1 MGRFGRLGFLAKSL
15 LQPQQS
21 RFDRR
26 LLSSIEHHPFI
37 CGRGGG
43 EGFLSWRALYFASDL
58 RVNVVAAHGINKSSR
73 ASSTIRCFHA
83 TGLCYAIQR
92 DLYEI
97 LGVSKNASQDE
108 IKKAFHALA
117 KKYHPDANKNN
128 PSAKRKFQVIRD
140 AYETLRDSEKRALY
154 DKEISGG
161 TNYGTTTADDDK
173 DFRYSY
179 QETKAYGDPF
189 SASFRQIF
197 SEIFEN
203 EAEAFAPDI
212 QVELSVSFSE
222 AVEGC
227 IKQLAFDAQV
237 PCDLCNGRG
246 HPIDAKPKV
255 CPVCKGIGRVTVPP
269 FTSTCSACKGLGKTI
284 KEFCMSCKGS
294 GVTKGVKK
302 VQVTLPAG
310 VDSGDKIRIPK
321 AGNSGGRGLQ
331 PGNLIIIIHVVK
343 DPVFQRDGA
352 DIYVDSQISFTQA
365 ILGGEIEVP
374 TLSGKT
380 KVKIPKGVQHGQ
392 LLVLR
397 GRGLPK
403 HVGFSDHGDEYV
415 RFRVRFPLSVNER
428 QREILEEFAQE
439 ELLREENQLAN
450 WWPRIY
456 YWLTDPQVILRFGF
470 LLLIVLFL
478 SRSMN

>member
-1 MGRFGRLGFLAKSL
+1 MGQPSIFGCKGVDMGHLASM
-15 LQPQQS
+15 
-21 RFDRR
+21 DD
-26 LLSSIEHHPFI
+26 
-37 CGRGGG
+37 G
-43 EGFLSWRALYFASDL
+43 W
-58 RVNVVAAHGINKSSR
+58 
-73 ASSTIRCFHA
+73 
-83 TGLCYAIQR
+83 
-92 DLYEI
+92 
-97 LGVSKNASQDE
+97 
-108 IKKAFHALA
+108 LA

-128 PSAKRKFQVIRD
+128 PSSKRKFQEIRD

-161 TNYGTTTADDDK
+161 TNYGPTTADDDK

-197 SEIFEN
+197 SE
-203 EAEAFAPDI
+203 
-212 QVELSVSFSE
+212 VELSVSFSE

-255 CPVCKGIGRVTVPP
+255 CPVCKGIGR
-269 FTSTCSACKGLGKTI
+269 
-284 KEFCMSCKGS
+284 EFCTSCKGS
-294 GVTKGVKK
+294 GVIKGVKK
-302 VQVTLPAG
+302 VRVTLPAG

-397 GRGLPK
+397 GREEADTTSVEPRMLPGQAPTTFITHAFTK
-403 HVGFSDHGDEYV
+403 
-415 RFRVRFPLSVNER
+415 P
-428 QREILEEFAQE
+428 A
-439 ELLREENQLAN
+439 NQLFPAHHGLV
-450 WWPRIY
+450 P
-456 YWLTDPQVILRFGF
+456 LAEALE
-470 LLLIVLFL
+470 
-478 SRSMN
+478 